1 MGSKSGPEDHAQN
14 EDSKSQGFGV
24 LWFLLSGSFGFPLV
38 SFGVACFFLGSF
50 GVLPFFAS
58 VFF

>member
-24 LWFLLSGSFGFPLV
+24 LWFLLSGSFGFLWFPLV
-38 SFGVACFFLGSF
+38 LLVFSLGSF

-58 VFF
+58 VFL